1 MNTLLTSTEF
11 IAIFIGAIMLCDLPV
26 LVSQHFS
33 KGDPSD
39 ENQA

>member
-26 LVSQHFS
+26 VIFQHFN
-33 KGDPSD
+33 KGEDPPC
-39 ENQA
+39 E